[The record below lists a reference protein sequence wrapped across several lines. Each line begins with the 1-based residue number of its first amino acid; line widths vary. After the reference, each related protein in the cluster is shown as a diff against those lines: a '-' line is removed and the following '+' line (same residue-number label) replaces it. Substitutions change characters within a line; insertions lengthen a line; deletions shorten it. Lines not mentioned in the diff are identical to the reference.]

1 MFINCDQFIE
11 FQNAFYVS
19 SIEMYY
25 SLDLSRVWLQTIC
38 DMILCA

>member
-1 MFINCDQFIE
+1 MNDKTLNFFMFINCDQFIE

-25 SLDLSRVWLQTIC
+25 SLDLSRV
-38 DMILCA
+38 